1 MPRRLAKPRPR
12 LLASRVALGFEVV
25 HELIELVEIDPGLE
39 PESVRNGL
47 RRRMRTRRRKL
58 AKTDAKRSVDHVF
71 ERQTKLARAPPQ
83 KSGQIVIDSERGAHG
98 GRDVCE

>member
-12 LLASRVALGFEVV
+12 PLASRVALGLEVV

-39 PESVRNGL
+39 PEGVRNGL
-47 RRRMRTRRRKL
+47 RRRT
-58 AKTDAKRSVDHVF
+58 KTGAKRSVDRVF

-83 KSGQIVIDSERGAHG
+83 KSGQIVVDSERGAHG
-98 GRDVCE
+98 RRHECE